1 MKLLPFREQTW
12 RFLRVFFLTSASHH
26 ITARTLSKLILTS
39 LKLFPVAVAAQFTG
53 MVSLTAMF
61 WSLEINDYFLIFWF
75 CCGLIHIWLSLRY
88 VRHFWRDRDRVS
100 RIRLWIRRW
109 TALAVASGIIWGIAG
124 PAFMIPLSGI
134 SQMVTVAVIV
144 AVTFASWPV
153 YSCWLPSLTAFTI
166 LSLTPLV
173 FAVAA
178 QYGISQLMIAGII
191 IVTTGFILYS
201 GRKLNELVVSSIL
214 TDAQNQRL
222 VERLRIEISR
232 AENARRTMQL
242 DSERRARFFAAANHD
257 IRQPLQAMGIYIDIL
272 KRRATPQ
279 TEPVIGQLSIAISGI
294 STLVEQ
300 VLTVTRMEF
309 GQMEM
314 HPEHVA
320 VPVLLDELAAECR
333 PIAEKKGLVL
343 RVVAPAVTIYTDVTM
358 VKRALKNL
366 VSNAI
371 AYSDPTT
378 AKKPEIVLGA
388 RRVGSRLTIGVYDCG
403 PGISAEDRERIFG
416 TFYRGAA
423 GKALP
428 GSGYGLGLSIVRGI
442 SRQLGVGLTLGSKPG
457 RGSVFR
463 LTFNIDESE
472 QADCLKESL
481 SAGHEIRML
490 TGTILLL
497 EDNRFVRDAMK
508 SMLES
513 WGAKVLAAEEPGE
526 AFYQEA
532 AEASDVIALVSD
544 YNLGDDQPT
553 GLEAG
558 GMIEAHL
565 KRPVPMVLLTAVAA
579 DIIESE
585 YRHRRTQGGVVPAT
599 MPLILQKPAGG
610 RALNDAILRVIPPAK
625 EPLSMRQV
633 SHGDSEEETN
643 DPSQNSL

>member
-1 MKLLPFREQTW
+1 MNLFPIREQTW
-12 RFLRVFFLTSASHH
+12 RFLRVFFLTNASHH

-61 WSLEINDYFLIFWF
+61 WASEINDYFLLFWCF
-75 CCGLIHIWLSLRY
+75 CGLIHIWLSLRY
-88 VRHFWRDRDRVS
+88 VRNFWRDRERVA

-109 TALAVASGIIWGIAG
+109 TALAIASGIIWGVAG

-153 YSCWLPSLTAFTI
+153 YSCWLPSLTAFTM

-232 AENARRTMQL
+232 AENARRTMQI

-279 TEPVIGQLSIAISGI
+279 TEPVIGQLSIAISAI

-320 VPVLLDELAAECR
+320 VRSLLDELAAECR
-333 PIAEKKGLVL
+333 PIAEKKGLAL
-343 RVVAPAVTIYTDVTM
+343 RVVAPVVTIYTDVTM

-371 AYSDPTT
+371 AYSDPVI
-378 AKKPEIVLGA
+378 AKRPEIVLGA
-388 RRVGSRLTIGVYDCG
+388 RRIGSRLSIGVYDCG
-403 PGISAEDRERIFG
+403 PGISAEDRGRIFG

-423 GKALP
+423 GKAIP

-442 SRQLGVGLTLGSKPG
+442 ARQLGVDLTLGSKPG

-472 QADCLKESL
+472 QADCLKEAL
-481 SAGHEIRML
+481 SAGSEIRML
-490 TGTILLL
+490 TGTIILL

-508 SMLES
+508 NMLES

-526 AFYQEA
+526 AFYREA
-532 AEASDVIALVSD
+532 AEASDVLALVSD
-544 YNLGDDQPT
+544 YNLGDDQPN

-565 KRPVPMVLLTAVAA
+565 KRTVPMVLLTAVAA

-585 YRHRRTQGGVVPAT
+585 YRHRRTEGGVVPAT

-610 RALNDAILRVIPPAK
+610 RALNDAIFRVIPPAN
-625 EPLSMRQV
+625 EVATANVNPLS
-633 SHGDSEEETN
+633 DSEQGTN
-643 DPSQNSL
+643 DHQQNSL

>member
-1 MKLLPFREQTW
+1 MNLFPIREQTW
-12 RFLRVFFLTSASHH
+12 RFLRVFFLTNASHH

-61 WSLEINDYFLIFWF
+61 WASEINDYFLLFWCF
-75 CCGLIHIWLSLRY
+75 CGLIHIWLSLRY
-88 VRHFWRDRDRVS
+88 VRNFWRDRERVA

-109 TALAVASGIIWGIAG
+109 TALAIASGIIWGVAG

-153 YSCWLPSLTAFTI
+153 YSCWLPSLTAFTM

-222 VERLRIEISR
+222 RIEISR
-232 AENARRTMQL
+232 AENARRTMQI

-279 TEPVIGQLSIAISGI
+279 TEPVIGQLSIAISAI

-320 VPVLLDELAAECR
+320 VRSLLDELAAECR
-333 PIAEKKGLVL
+333 PIAEKKGLAL

-358 VKRALKNL
+358 VKRALNNL

-371 AYSDPTT
+371 AYSDPVI

-388 RRVGSRLTIGVYDCG
+388 RRIGSRLSIGVYDCG
-403 PGISAEDRERIFG
+403 PGISAEDRGRIFG

-423 GKALP
+423 GKAIP

-442 SRQLGVGLTLGSKPG
+442 ARQLGVDLTLGSKPG

-472 QADCLKESL
+472 QADCLKEAL
-481 SAGHEIRML
+481 SAGSEIRML
-490 TGTILLL
+490 TGTIILL

-508 SMLES
+508 NMLES

-526 AFYQEA
+526 AFYREA
-532 AEASDVIALVSD
+532 AEASDVLALVSD
-544 YNLGDDQPT
+544 YN
-553 GLEAG
+553 
-558 GMIEAHL
+558 
-565 KRPVPMVLLTAVAA
+565 
-579 DIIESE
+579 
-585 YRHRRTQGGVVPAT
+585 
-599 MPLILQKPAGG
+599 
-610 RALNDAILRVIPPAK
+610 
-625 EPLSMRQV
+625 
-633 SHGDSEEETN
+633 
-643 DPSQNSL
+643 